1 MPLFMNHSLNSF
13 VIPMR
18 AKEEIA
24 NLLGHKI
31 RTLRVEKNLTMEEL
45 ALESGMDYSQLSRIE
60 RGKINT
66 SVYQIYTLAKVL
78 EVSVHSIFKDIL

>member
-1 MPLFMNHSLNSF
+1 
-13 VIPMR
+13 MR

-24 NLLGHKI
+24 NQLGHKI
-31 RTLRVEKNLTMEEL
+31 RTLRTERNMTMEEL

-66 SVYQIYTLAKVL
+66 SVYQIYMISKVL
-78 EVSVHSIFKDIL
+78 NVPIHSVFKDLF

>member
-1 MPLFMNHSLNSF
+1 MNHSLNSF
-13 VIPMR
+13 VEPMR

-31 RTLRVEKNLTMEEL
+31 RTLRVERNMTMEEL

-66 SVYQIYTLAKVL
+66 SVYQIYMISKVL
-78 EVSVHSIFKDIL
+78 NVPVYSVFKDLF

>member
-1 MPLFMNHSLNSF
+1 MNQSLNSF
-13 VIPMR
+13 VEPMR

-24 NLLGHKI
+24 NQLGHKI
-31 RTLRVEKNLTMEEL
+31 RTLRIERNMTMEEL

-66 SVYQIYTLAKVL
+66 SVYQIYMISKVL
-78 EVSVHSIFKDIL
+78 NVPIHSVFKDLF

>member
-1 MPLFMNHSLNSF
+1 MNDSLNSF

-18 AKEEIA
+18 TKEEIA
-24 NLLGHKI
+24 NQLGHKI
-31 RTLRVEKNLTMEEL
+31 RTLRVQKNMTMEEL

-66 SVYQIYTLAKVL
+66 SVYQIYALARVL
-78 EVSVHSIFKDIL
+78 EIPVHTIFKDIQ